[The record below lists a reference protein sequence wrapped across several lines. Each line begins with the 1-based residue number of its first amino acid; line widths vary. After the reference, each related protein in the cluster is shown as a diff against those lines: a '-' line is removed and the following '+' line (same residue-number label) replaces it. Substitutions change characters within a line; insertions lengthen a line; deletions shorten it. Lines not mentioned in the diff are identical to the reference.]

1 MLINTVCAVVN
12 YELEMFCKILTKSFQ
27 LVCKFFFM
35 NHEWTHFHFHF
46 QLICKFFYMNHEWTI
61 EEYDRRRDP
70 AKQVEDNFSFALLN
84 TSNIFLSSSLGAEQ

>member
-1 MLINTVCAVVN
+1 M
-12 YELEMFCKILTKSFQ
+12 EMFNIILSKI
-27 LVCKFFFM
+27 
-35 NHEWTHFHFHF
+35 F

-84 TSNIFLSSSLGAEQ
+84 TSNIISSSSLGV